1 MKIRAAFVSAGLTS
15 AGLVSAAIVCA
26 GLLALPA
33 TAQTTALQG
42 LATQNDA
49 RAFVAVGRLD
59 NGKGGFCTATLIAPD
74 MVLTAAH
81 CVYDMQTGR
90 LMTPDTVTFRA
101 GLTRGQA
108 VAERRVAQVMPH
120 DQFRPLEGL
129 NARNIVYDVALMR
142 LETPI
147 PVQQVPPFAVHSGT
161 VEPGPVSVV
170 SYGRGRADRLSRQR
184 ECAVLERYDRLIT
197 MDCDV
202 TFGSSGAPVFTH
214 LNGRGRVLSVVSGM
228 GHQQGRKVSFGM
240 ELPSVIRYLKPR
252 MRAQAPRPR
261 ATVRRLVVGGAR
273 PANGAKFVRP

>member
-1 MKIRAAFVSAGLTS
+1 MRSLAPLFLAAVVG
-15 AGLVSAAIVCA
+15 
-26 GLLALPA
+26 LPA
-33 TAQTTALQG
+33 AAQTTALQG
-42 LATQNDA
+42 LTTQNDA

-59 NGKGGFCTATLIAPD
+59 HGSGGFCTATLIAPD
-74 MVLTAAH
+74 VVLTAAH

-90 LMTPDTVTFRA
+90 LMEPDAVTFRA

-108 VAERRVAQVMPH
+108 VAERKVVQVVPH

-129 NARNIVYDVALMR
+129 NAHNIIHDVALMR

-147 PVQQVPPFAVHSGT
+147 PVQQVPPFVLHSGT
-161 VEPGPVSVV
+161 IERGPVSVV

-184 ECAVLERYDRLIT
+184 QCAVLERYDRLIT

-240 ELPSVIRYLKPR
+240 ELPSVVRYLKSR
-252 MRAQAPRPR
+252 LRATAPRPR

-273 PANGAKFVRP
+273 PSDGAKFVKP